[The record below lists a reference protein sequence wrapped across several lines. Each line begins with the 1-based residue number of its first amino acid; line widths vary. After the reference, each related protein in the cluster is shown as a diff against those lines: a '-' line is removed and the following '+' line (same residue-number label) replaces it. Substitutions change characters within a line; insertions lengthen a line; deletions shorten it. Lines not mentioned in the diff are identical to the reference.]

1 MSNVEDTFETK
12 VSKVSTVKV
21 YSSTKYY
28 ILSEAVHSF
37 GQITFS
43 YIKYVAMLEMIFR
56 A

>member
-1 MSNVEDTFETK
+1 MSNVEDTFETMK
-12 VSKVSTVKV
+12 VKV
-21 YSSTKYY
+21 YGFTKYQ
-28 ILSEAVHSF
+28 ILSEASHSF